1 MLDRKVLLNHTSAR
15 SVSGRSLVQLLT
27 IEPQHLK
34 VVHLQ
39 LTSRNKITIMSTF
52 YTCSEY
58 PTADILLASGT
69 DVVEVPISY
78 SYELDYV
85 DEEEGL
91 TKAIQHVDLTLLNR
105 MATVSNLK
113 DCSDVQ
119 NSPFRHLLDDN
130 EEGNTGLGGGGVRKL
145 RFKGRGY
152 NSIIGISSN
161 SMDTV
166 KPNTT
171 CQHSSNVGGGTTV
184 QESTQEVEEF
194 NNGVSLDLAGS
205 SVTGEVTEAESGGGG
220 EETER
225 LEEDGTVILEEIKVD
240 GVVDATSV
248 VRSALPAA
256 ATKEEEEEEEDL
268 PEGAY
273 NYWSTEQDILE
284 FESTQ
289 TQPSVG
295 KILPGAAMSVSNV
308 NMSSPPKTRTGD
320 TPEDGVS
327 CNVIQGELTLFVSKN
342 ADPYENLDGRVRD
355 AIAVAFTDP
364 VILEQRFLNNKFI
377 RDIHLLEPTVTTVD
391 EAAASPIS
399 IAGTSAAAVSS
410 TSPSSGSTNAGFA
423 SSNYAIGVIAGL
435 GAVFLAL
442 VGLFAYTSRP
452 SKRRRLDDLSS
463 CHDDTYSNELDAV
476 SALFNG
482 GKQQQSA
489 KKWFEQE
496 GALRSNDSTLSSRRD
511 RNIETPVPTIE
522 ASFSDGGVSL
532 KENLFAAEA
541 RKSDEED
548 DSVDMDAHLQL
559 NSVEDSKS
567 RKAKKFGFLRKKRS
581 LDSDDVIIDDDIVVE
596 KVEEHSQVRIDDV
609 FEDGFAIETT
619 RRTAP
624 LRPMAAYTSPT
635 ANTTRA
641 HYCDRS
647 IQKCDQSGIL
657 SCLPAP
663 EITDEE
669 TISVL
674 TDNNYYQSR
683 GPCVLPQGDG
693 RPLTRAVTEC
703 VAPTDDRSVKSNQLA
718 RRQPQDNTMG
728 AALTECWSPRNEG
741 GDAFAESWNP
751 FEGNF
756 WQGWFE

>member
-1 MLDRKVLLNHTSAR
+1 
-15 SVSGRSLVQLLT
+15 
-27 IEPQHLK
+27 
-34 VVHLQ
+34 
-39 LTSRNKITIMSTF
+39 MSTSQTY

-58 PTADILLASGT
+58 PTATALLTSGT
-69 DVVEVPISY
+69 DVVKVDIPY

-85 DEEEGL
+85 NDDEDQEGGL
-91 TKAIQHVDLTLLNR
+91 TKAIQHVETTLLNR
-105 MATVSNLK
+105 MAHVSNLK

-119 NSPFRHLLDDN
+119 NSPFRRHLI
-130 EEGNTGLGGGGVRKL
+130 EEGNTGVVGGVRRL

-256 ATKEEEEEEEDL
+256 ATKEKDEEDL

-289 TQPSVG
+289 TQPSAGEV
-295 KILPGAAMSVSNV
+295 LPGASLSVSNV
-308 NMSSPPKTRTGD
+308 NMSPPKTRTGN

-327 CNVIQGELTLFVSKN
+327 CNVIQGELTLFISKN
-342 ADPYENLDGRVRD
+342 ADPFENLDGRIRD
-355 AIAVAFTDP
+355 AIAVAFTNP
-364 VILEQRFLNNKFI
+364 VILEQRFLNNEFI
-377 RDIHLLEPTVTTVD
+377 RDIHLLEPTLTTVD

-399 IAGTSAAAVSS
+399 IASTTSAAAVSS
-410 TSPSSGSTNAGFA
+410 TSPSSGSTNTGFA

-452 SKRRRLDDLSS
+452 RKRRRLDDLSS

-511 RNIETPVPTIE
+511 RNIVTPVPTIE
-522 ASFSDGGVSL
+522 ASFSAGGVSL

-541 RKSDEED
+541 RRSDEED

-559 NSVEDSKS
+559 NSVEDSKP
-567 RKAKKFGFLRKKRS
+567 RKAKTFGFLRKKRS

-596 KVEEHSQVRIDDV
+596 KVEEHSMGHDIQVRIDDV

-619 RRTAP
+619 RTAP

-647 IQKCDQSGIL
+647 IQRRHQSDVL

-683 GPCVLPQGDG
+683 GPCVPHGDG
-693 RPLTRAVTEC
+693 RPLTRAATEC
-703 VAPTDDRSVKSNQLA
+703 VAPSDDDRSVKSNQLA
-718 RRQPQDNTMG
+718 RRQPQDNAMG
-728 AALTECWSPRNEG
+728 AALTECWYPRNDG
-741 GDAFAESWNP
+741 GDAFAETWNP

-756 WQGWFE
+756 WKGWFE

>member
-1 MLDRKVLLNHTSAR
+1 M
-15 SVSGRSLVQLLT
+15 T
-27 IEPQHLK
+27 IEPAHLK
-34 VVHLQ
+34 VVS
-39 LTSRNKITIMSTF
+39 TTNINEKNTMSISTTF

-58 PTADILLASGT
+58 PTADILLTSGT
-69 DVVEVPISY
+69 EVVKVDIPY

-85 DEEEGL
+85 DEDQEGL
-91 TKAIQHVDLTLLNR
+91 TKAIQHVETTLLNR
-105 MATVSNLK
+105 MAHVSNLK

-119 NSPFRHLLDDN
+119 NSPFRHLLLDDN
-130 EEGNTGLGGGGVRKL
+130 KEGNTEGGGGIRRL

-166 KPNTT
+166 KPNMT
-171 CQHSSNVGGGTTV
+171 CQHSSNIGGGTTV

-205 SVTGEVTEAESGGGG
+205 SVTGEVTEAESGGGGGG

-256 ATKEEEEEEEDL
+256 ATKEVEEEDL

-289 TQPSVG
+289 TQPSGEV
-295 KILPGAAMSVSNV
+295 LPGASLSVSNV
-308 NMSSPPKTRTGD
+308 NMSPPKTRTGD
-320 TPEDGVS
+320 TPEEGVS
-327 CNVIQGELTLFVSKN
+327 CNVIQGELTLFISKN
-342 ADPYENLDGRVRD
+342 ADPFENLDGRIRD

-364 VILEQRFLNNKFI
+364 VILEQRFLNNEFI

-391 EAAASPIS
+391 EAAASPTS
-399 IAGTSAAAVSS
+399 IASTTSAAAVSS
-410 TSPSSGSTNAGFA
+410 TSPSSGSTNTGFA
-423 SSNYAIGVIAGL
+423 SSNYAIGIIAGL

-452 SKRRRLDDLSS
+452 RRRRLDDLSS

-511 RNIETPVPTIE
+511 RNIVTPVPTIE
-522 ASFSDGGVSL
+522 ASFSAGGVSL
-532 KENLFAAEA
+532 KENLFDAEA
-541 RKSDEED
+541 RRSDEED

-559 NSVEDSKS
+559 KSVEDSKP
-567 RKAKKFGFLRKKRS
+567 RKAKTFGFLRKKRS

-596 KVEEHSQVRIDDV
+596 KVEEHSMGHDNQVRIDDV

-619 RRTAP
+619 RTAP

-647 IQKCDQSGIL
+647 IQRCHQSDVL

-683 GPCVLPQGDG
+683 GPCVPHGDG

-718 RRQPQDNTMG
+718 RRQPQDNAMG

-741 GDAFAESWNP
+741 GDTFAESWNP

>member
-1 MLDRKVLLNHTSAR
+1 MS
-15 SVSGRSLVQLLT
+15 
-27 IEPQHLK
+27 
-34 VVHLQ
+34 
-39 LTSRNKITIMSTF
+39 STF

-58 PTADILLASGT
+58 PTAAILLASGT

-85 DEEEGL
+85 DQEEGRA
-91 TKAIQHVDLTLLNR
+91 KAIQHVETFLLNR
-105 MATVSNLK
+105 LAHISNLK

-119 NSPFRHLLDDN
+119 NTPFRHLFHSSHQ
-130 EEGNTGLGGGGVRKL
+130 EGNTELAGGEGGGIRRL

-166 KPNTT
+166 VPNTS
-171 CQHSSNVGGGTTV
+171 CQHSSNGGGSSI

-194 NNGVSLDLAGS
+194 NNGVSPDLAGS
-205 SVTGEVTEAESGGGG
+205 SVTGDVTEAESGGG

-225 LEEDGTVILEEIKVD
+225 LEEDDGTVILEEIKVD

-256 ATKEEEEEEEDL
+256 AITKEEEEEDL
-268 PEGAY
+268 PEGAAY
-273 NYWSTEQDILE
+273 NYWSTQQDIKE
-284 FESTQ
+284 FESIQTQ
-289 TQPSVG
+289 TSAG
-295 KILPGAAMSVSNV
+295 EILPGTSLSVSNV
-308 NMSSPPKTRTGD
+308 NMSPPKTRTGD
-320 TPEDGVS
+320 TPEEGVS
-327 CNVIQGELTLFVSKN
+327 CNVIQGELTLFISKN
-342 ADPYENLDGRVRD
+342 ADPFENLDGRIRV
-355 AIAVAFTDP
+355 AIATAFTDP
-364 VILEQRFLNNKFI
+364 VILEQRFLNNEFI
-377 RDIHLLEPTVTTVD
+377 RDIHLLEPTLTTVD
-391 EAAASPIS
+391 ESAASPIS
-399 IAGTSAAAVSS
+399 STVSS
-410 TSPSSGSTNAGFA
+410 TSPSNGSGANNAGFA
-423 SSNYAIGVIAGL
+423 SSNYAIGVIAAL

-442 VGLFAYTSRP
+442 VGLFAFTSRP
-452 SKRRRLDDLSS
+452 RKRRRLDDLSS

-496 GALRSNDSTLSSRRD
+496 GALRSNDTTLSSRRD
-511 RNIETPVPTIE
+511 RNVETPVPTIE
-522 ASFSDGGVSL
+522 ASFSDGGVCL
-532 KENLFAAEA
+532 QENLFAAEA
-541 RKSDEED
+541 RTSDEED

-559 NSVEDSKS
+559 NSVGEDSEP

-581 LDSDDVIIDDDIVVE
+581 LDSDDVAIDEEIVVE
-596 KVEEHSQVRIDDV
+596 KVEEHSHVLIDDV

-619 RRTAP
+619 RRTSP

-657 SCLPAP
+657 TCLPAP

-683 GPCVLPQGDG
+683 GSCVPQGDG
-693 RPLTRAVTEC
+693 RPMTRAVTEC

-718 RRQPQDNTMG
+718 RRQPQDNSMG
-728 AALTECWSPRNEG
+728 AALTECWSPRNDDG
-741 GDAFAESWNP
+741 GDAFAETSWNP